1 MKEKVMVTTMIVA
14 LVTMM
19 MIVALVTM
27 RMFVLIV
34 VIEEM
39 VKTNMMMMECEN
51 LKQLEQYVLNL
62 SLMGHNLRKAKGTFD
77 SLTIPVYIDFG
88 FY

>member
-1 MKEKVMVTTMIVA
+1 M
-14 LVTMM
+14 VTMM
-19 MIVALVTM
+19 VVALVTM

-51 LKQLEQYVLNL
+51 SKQLEQYVLNL
-62 SLMGHNLRKAKGTFD
+62 SLKGHNLRKAKGTFD
-77 SLTIPVYIDFG
+77 SLTILVYIDFG

>member
-1 MKEKVMVTTMIVA
+1 MMMVVA
-14 LVTMM
+14 LVT
-19 MIVALVTM
+19 V
-27 RMFVLIV
+27 RMFLLIV

-39 VKTNMMMMECEN
+39 VNTNMMTMECEN
-51 LKQLEQYVLNL
+51 LKQLEKYVLNL